1 MGKTINPQP
10 NLREP
15 WLELEHVRELETISS
30 LLDAHPKLNE
40 LVLQDLKSVTPSAG
54 SNVGRGGMSA
64 EQVLRAL
71 LVKQLNQFS
80 YRELAFHLADSRS
93 YRTFCQLG
101 IIEPTPSKSTLAA
114 NIKAVKF
121 ETLEQINR
129 ELVSVAEDAGIEKG
143 RKVRVDCTVVES
155 NIHPPTDSEL
165 LYDCVRVLTRLMCGA
180 RELLGMCSSKTE
192 TTFSS
197 AGTRSSSITRRWVW
211 LMSFLVRT
219 RKCAKSAAI
228 LSVLARFTGSVKPD
242 SSNCSAT
249 R

>member
-1 MGKTINPQP
+1 MRKTINPQP

-15 WLELEHVRELETISS
+15 WLELEHARELETISS

-40 LVLQDLKSVTPSAG
+40 LVLQDLRSVTPPAG
-54 SNVGRGGMSA
+54 SDVGRGGMSA

-71 LVKQLNQFS
+71 LVKQLNQFT

-129 ELVSVAEDAGIEKG
+129 ELVSVAEDAVIEKG
-143 RKVRVDCTVVES
+143 RK
-155 NIHPPTDSEL
+155 
-165 LYDCVRVLTRLMCGA
+165 G
-180 RELLGMCSSKTE
+180 
-192 TTFSS
+192 FSCRFGGS
-197 AGTRSSSITRRWVW
+197 DLCWRAWP
-211 LMSFLVRT
+211 MD
-219 RKCAKSAAI
+219 AAAI
-228 LSVLARFTGSVKPD
+228 VENAGNSGRERRLGEGCEHVQTWSGVFHNRLENASRFPRAPTGPS
-242 SSNCSAT
+242 
-249 R
+249 